1 MRWLFRVLLVSSIA
15 LNFNGLLLV
24 GQIHAL
30 EFQRGLQVSYKRAQ
44 SPLISGCALDFQCG
58 ALSFDG
64 QINGQIGRVARQLP
78 YSKANLVIVSSHYSM
93 SFYYQAYGLNFI
105 SQIEIPELDACAP
118 DAAPDAQIVFCE
130 HPIPIADDGFAIDED
145 GAVRLHFSI
154 VGSFRISGGNLI
166 EVEPLPTVDKD
177 TLRLPLLGAAMAV
190 LLQQRGLFSLHAS
203 AVAID
208 GRAAIFIGD
217 KGQGKSTMSSMLYGR
232 GHEIIAD
239 DIAVIDDHTT
249 ALKSAASTCK
259 LQNLLVRPGF
269 PQFKLVPDALK
280 ASFDLES
287 DEMPSVSPLVD
298 KRAVRLNERFLQMPA
313 PLARV
318 YILMDGE
325 WKLEALPPQEALRH
339 LITHSYSA
347 RFGRQLL
354 AGAAGARHL
363 QMCGQLINADVVRC
377 LQRPRDL
384 SFLKEVAARVEAD
397 MRSVQI

>member
-1 MRWLFRVLLVSSIA
+1 MTWRYSQSLGQTPTRVRIAFTILARVGDRAIFSSPPDISQAIFR
-15 LNFNGLLLV
+15 F
-24 GQIHAL
+24 
-30 EFQRGLQVSYKRAQ
+30 
-44 SPLISGCALDFQCG
+44 
-58 ALSFDG
+58 
-64 QINGQIGRVARQLP
+64 
-78 YSKANLVIVSSHYSM
+78 M
-93 SFYYQAYGLNFI
+93 SFLYHAYGLNFA
-105 SQIEIPELDACAP
+105 SQLEIPELEAAAPNATP
-118 DAAPDAQIVFCE
+118 DARIQISAQ
-130 HPIPIADDGFAIDED
+130 PIPIPEAGFEVDED

-154 VGSFRISGGNLI
+154 VGSFRVSGGDLI
-166 EVEPLPTVDKD
+166 EIEALPEIDED

-232 GHEIIAD
+232 GHEIISD
-239 DIAVIDDHTT
+239 DIAVID
-249 ALKSAASTCK
+249 AASAGASTCSDNSRDK
-259 LQNLLVRPGF
+259 MLSVRPGF

-280 ASFDLES
+280 ASLNHERDA
-287 DEMPSVSPLVD
+287 MPAVSPLVD
-298 KRAVRLNERFLQMPA
+298 KRAVRLHERFLQQPA

-318 YILMDGE
+318 YILLDGD

-354 AGAAGARHL
+354 AGQAGAQHL
-363 QMCGQLINADVVRC
+363 QMCAQLIRADVVRC

-384 SFLKEVAARVEAD
+384 DFLSEVAARVEAD
-397 MRSVQI
+397 VRAATV